1 MEINETPTVETAM
14 LIRRPFADVFEAIVD
29 PAITTKFW
37 FTHSSGRLDSDKEVC
52 WEWRMYGA
60 SATVNVSE
68 IVKNKKIVM
77 QWSDPPTT
85 VVWTFTEMP
94 GAETPDGATFLEVS
108 NFGFVGTAD
117 EQVKQAIGSTDG
129 FALVLAGAKAWLE
142 QGLLLGLIGDRYP
155 KGVPGR

>member
-1 MEINETPTVETAM
+1 MEIHEAPTAEAGM
-14 LIRRPFADVFEAIVD
+14 LIRRPVAEVFEAIVD

-37 FTHSSGRLDSDKEVC
+37 FTHGSGRLDSGEQVR
-52 WEWRMYGA
+52 WEWLMYGVSTTA
-60 SATVNVSE
+60 VVSE
-68 IVKNKKIVM
+68 IVTNKRIVM

-94 GAETPDGATFLEVS
+94 DQATFLEVR
-108 NFGFVGTAD
+108 NFGFSGTAD

-142 QGLLLGLIGDRYP
+142 QGLTLGLIGDRYP
-155 KGVPGR
+155 KGVPAS

>member
-1 MEINETPTVETAM
+1 MDIREIPAAEAGM
-14 LIRRPFADVFEAIVD
+14 LIRRPIAEVFEAIVD

-37 FTHSSGRLDSDKEVC
+37 FTHGSGRLESGKEVR
-52 WEWRMYGA
+52 WEWRMYGV
-60 SATVNVSE
+60 STPVTVSE
-68 IVKNKKIVM
+68 FVSNEKIVL

-94 GAETPDGATFLEVS
+94 GGTTFVEVR
-108 NFGFVGTAD
+108 NFGFAGSPD

-142 QGLLLGLIGDRYP
+142 QGLTLGLIGDRHP
-155 KGVPGR
+155 KGVPTD